1 MNSPSHASNKGSETI
16 LLVEDEPMVRKL
28 VKQVLEMSGYRV
40 LEAAEGRQALEHC
53 EKHPG
58 QIHLLLTD
66 VVLPGMNGRELAEA
80 VAELRPGV
88 RVLWMTGYTDDH
100 VLKRGIPPGADLL
113 HKPFNPLDL
122 TERVRALL
130 GRAV

>member
-1 MNSPSHASNKGSETI
+1 MERPAVETQKGRETI

-40 LEAAEGRQALEHC
+40 LEAAEGRQALEQC
-53 EKHPG
+53 ARYEGP
-58 QIHLLLTD
+58 IHLLLTD
-66 VVLPGMNGRELAEA
+66 VVLPGINGRELAES

-130 GRAV
+130 DRVV